1 MTFRYALRGTP
12 ATSLITDERAGAEH
26 EGAKSKASHHTELT
40 LLMAVLLL
48 GSNAVVV
55 KYTVSAIPPLPLV
68 ALRFVV
74 AGLLLLGAV
83 GGLGKGGGGQGK
95 GQIGKGHV

>member
-1 MTFRYALRGTP
+1 MTLRHVLRGTP

-26 EGAKSKASHHTELT
+26 KGGQSKAAHHTELT

-83 GGLGKGGGGQGK
+83 RVLRIGGGVERK
-95 GQIGKGHV
+95 GIGRAHV